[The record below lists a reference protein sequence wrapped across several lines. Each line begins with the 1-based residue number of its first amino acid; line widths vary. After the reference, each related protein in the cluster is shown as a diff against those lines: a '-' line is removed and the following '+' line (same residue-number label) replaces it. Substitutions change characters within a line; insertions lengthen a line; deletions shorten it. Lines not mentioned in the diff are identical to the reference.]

1 MRAIVLTTEVFMD
14 YGRQKSEMKEV
25 VAVVGFLSH
34 GTEEAQASGRRLI
47 RLYFSPDVARG
58 KRRVLSCELVGP
70 PPLKVRFNFV

>member
-58 KRRVLSCELVGP
+58 KRRTSTVVRVSWPHP
-70 PPLKVRFNFV
+70 P